1 MSIENGAF
9 KLSHSSGVLCL
20 QIGGNLRYNYV
31 TYIIGASLKKS
42 FTGVMLRYNDF
53 RRVSKIV

>member
-31 TYIIGASLKKS
+31 TYIIGASLKK
-42 FTGVMLRYNDF
+42 
-53 RRVSKIV
+53 VSEV

>member
-1 MSIENGAF
+1 MSIE
-9 KLSHSSGVLCL
+9 
-20 QIGGNLRYNYV
+20 NLRYNYV

-42 FTGVMLRYNDF
+42 FTSVMLRYNDF